1 MKKDLI
7 FRISVESGGFAEQ
20 YQKVIA
26 IEEIKDL
33 LHRIVKTDIS
43 ILITDHNVRE
53 TLSLCNKA
61 IIMDSG
67 KVIAEGNKD
76 QLIANDLVTKTYLG
90 NMYS

>member
-1 MKKDLI
+1 MKKQNI
-7 FRISVESGGFAEQ
+7 G
-20 YQKVIA
+20 
-26 IEEIKDL
+26 
-33 LHRIVKTDIS
+33 

-53 TLSLCNKA
+53 MLSLCNKA

-76 QLIANDLVTKTYLG
+76 QLIANDLVKKTYLG